1 MASVKKKLDEY
12 HLKVLR
18 QLVTLPANKQ
28 CFDCNQ
34 RGPTYVNVTIGSFVC
49 TTCSGML
56 RGLTPPHRVKSISMA
71 TFTPE
76 EIDFIKARGNEYCHR
91 IWLGL
96 CDNQLPTKDEQQIK
110 DFMIAKYERKRY
122 YVDPAIAATLNGN
135 ATNGSSSP
143 LSKPSTPNF
152 QMKTKHLPLLT
163 TTIPNPNSLA
173 LNVAPTTQVVTNNA
187 FPPEPS
193 FNADFS
199 NLENITPSDPFS
211 SSTSTTQSSFANF
224 DNNPAFNNS
233 SSLADMEILSQSST
247 TLPQTFFQPSTSLP
261 HMYFPFVNLPTRAV
275 TTKINNVPT
284 NRWSFAGVNSNSVP
298 GEDRY
303 AALKD
308 LDSLMKSQQQ
318 QQVIETQPPASEWN
332 NGVSNVWPNSVAF
345 TQPTNHLDNNITSN
359 PFKGENAWTNG
370 NSVGANPF
378 RNSRPTSEVIWP
390 VVVNGQIPNGFP
402 TSQSLNFEPS
412 KIPWNGDAISNPFVI
427 GNTQT
432 TGNHSSNPFL

>member
-233 SSLADMEILSQSST
+233 SS
-247 TLPQTFFQPSTSLP
+247 
-261 HMYFPFVNLPTRAV
+261 R
-275 TTKINNVPT
+275 
-284 NRWSFAGVNSNSVP
+284 FAGVNSNSVP